1 MVKTISIIGSTG
13 SIGTQALEIISARL
27 EEFQVVALGAG
38 KNLELLKKQIQVF
51 KPQYASIL
59 DPQHQKILKQE
70 FPKLEILE
78 SNKQIA
84 EIPVAIFISAV
95 VGIAGLEPNLIA
107 LEHSPRVAIANKETL
122 VSAGDLVKSAQTRF
136 NSELIPI
143 DSEHVAIHQC
153 LLGQKP
159 EQIKEIILTSS
170 GGPFRNLPKSEFKNI
185 TKESALQHP
194 TWNMG
199 AKITIDS
206 STLMNKGL
214 EVIEAKTLFDIDY
227 SKIKTIIH
235 PQSIIHSLVSF
246 IDGNTIAQLS
256 RPDMR
261 VPIQYAIDYPERA
274 ANNISPELDLAQLAL
289 LEFFEPDL
297 ERFPALKLA
306 YQAGIAGGSYPAVLN
321 SANEAAVELFLEE
334 KISYLE
340 IIKFVENQLSAHNP
354 ITKPTLED
362 ILMIDKQIKS
372 SLKIS
377 LNTVKNP

>member
-1 MVKTISIIGSTG
+1 VVKTISIIGSTG
-13 SIGTQALEIISARL
+13 SIGTQALEIISARP

-84 EIPVAIFISAV
+84 EIPVDIFISAV

-170 GGPFRNLPKSEFKNI
+170 GGPFRNLPQSEFKNI

-261 VPIQYAIDYPERA
+261 VPIQYAIDYPERVS
-274 ANNISPELDLAQLAL
+274 NTISPELDLAQLAR

-306 YQAGIAGGSYPAVLN
+306 YQAGIAGRSYPAVLN

-362 ILMIDKQIKS
+362 ILMIDSQIKS
-372 SLKIS
+372 SLKIP
-377 LNTVKNP
+377 LNTH

>member
-13 SIGTQALEIISARL
+13 SIGTQALEIISARP

-84 EIPVAIFISAV
+84 EIPVDIFISAV

-170 GGPFRNLPKSEFKNI
+170 GGPFRNLPQSEFKNI

-261 VPIQYAIDYPERA
+261 VPIQYAIDYPERVS
-274 ANNISPELDLAQLAL
+274 NTISPELDLAQLAR

-306 YQAGIAGGSYPAVLN
+306 YQAGIAGRSYPAVLN

-362 ILMIDKQIKS
+362 ILMIDSQIKS
-372 SLKIS
+372 SLKIP
-377 LNTVKNP
+377 LNTH